1 MILSYKIQGTKGANF
16 NMKRR
21 EAREKALQALFQIE
35 LNEMSLDQAIKNIM
49 EDEQDDYMEK
59 LVEGVMANKAE
70 IDAIIEPNLDN
81 WRMDR
86 LSKVDLSLL
95 RLSVYE
101 IKYLDDVP
109 NRVSLNESIEIAK
122 IYSDEKSSKFINGVL
137 ANIAPEDK

>member
-1 MILSYKIQGTKGANF
+1 
-16 NMKRR
+16 MKRR

-49 EDEQDDYMEK
+49 EDELDDYMEK

>member
-1 MILSYKIQGTKGANF
+1 
-16 NMKRR
+16 MKRR

-35 LNEMSLDQAIKNIM
+35 LNEMSLDKAIKNIM

>member
-1 MILSYKIQGTKGANF
+1 
-16 NMKRR
+16 MKRR

-70 IDAIIEPNLDN
+70 IDAVIEPNLDN

-95 RLSVYE
+95 RVSVYE

>member
-1 MILSYKIQGTKGANF
+1 
-16 NMKRR
+16 MKRR

-109 NRVSLNESIEIAK
+109 NRVSLNESIEISK

>member
-1 MILSYKIQGTKGANF
+1 
-16 NMKRR
+16 MKRR

-109 NRVSLNESIEIAK
+109 NRVGLNESIEIAK

>member
-1 MILSYKIQGTKGANF
+1 
-16 NMKRR
+16 MKRR

-49 EDEQDDYMEK
+49 EDEQDNYMEK
-59 LVEGVMANKAE
+59 LVEGVVANKAE

-81 WRMDR
+81 WRIDR

>member
-1 MILSYKIQGTKGANF
+1 
-16 NMKRR
+16 MKRR

>member
-1 MILSYKIQGTKGANF
+1 
-16 NMKRR
+16 MKRR

-101 IKYLDDVP
+101 INYLSDVP

-122 IYSDEKSSKFINGVL
+122 IYSDEKSGKFINGVL

>member
-1 MILSYKIQGTKGANF
+1 
-16 NMKRR
+16 MKRR

-59 LVEGVMANKAE
+59 LVEGVMANKTE

-101 IKYLDDVP
+101 INYLSDVP

>member
-1 MILSYKIQGTKGANF
+1 
-16 NMKRR
+16 MKRR

-49 EDEQDDYMEK
+49 EDEQDDYMEN

-101 IKYLDDVP
+101 IKYLEDVP

>member
-1 MILSYKIQGTKGANF
+1 
-16 NMKRR
+16 MKRR

-95 RLSVYE
+95 RPSVYE

>member
-1 MILSYKIQGTKGANF
+1 
-16 NMKRR
+16 MKRR

-49 EDEQDDYMEK
+49 EDEKDDYMEK

>member
-1 MILSYKIQGTKGANF
+1 
-16 NMKRR
+16 MKRR

-101 IKYLDDVP
+101 IEYLDDVP

>member
-1 MILSYKIQGTKGANF
+1 
-16 NMKRR
+16 MKRR

-49 EDEQDDYMEK
+49 EDEQDAYMEK

-101 IKYLDDVP
+101 INYLSDVP

>member
-1 MILSYKIQGTKGANF
+1 
-16 NMKRR
+16 MKRR

-59 LVEGVMANKAE
+59 LVQGVMANKAE

-101 IKYLDDVP
+101 INYLDDVP

>member
-1 MILSYKIQGTKGANF
+1 
-16 NMKRR
+16 MKRR

-59 LVEGVMANKAE
+59 LVEGVMANKSE

-81 WRMDR
+81 WRIDR

>member
-1 MILSYKIQGTKGANF
+1 
-16 NMKRR
+16 MKRR

-49 EDEQDDYMEK
+49 KDEQDDYMEK

-81 WRMDR
+81 WRIDR

-101 IKYLDDVP
+101 MKYLDDVP

>member
-1 MILSYKIQGTKGANF
+1 
-16 NMKRR
+16 MKRR
-21 EAREKALQALFQIE
+21 EAREKVLQALFQIE

>member
-1 MILSYKIQGTKGANF
+1 
-16 NMKRR
+16 MKRR

-81 WRMDR
+81 WRIDR

-101 IKYLDDVP
+101 IKYFDDVP

>member
-1 MILSYKIQGTKGANF
+1 
-16 NMKRR
+16 MKRR

-59 LVEGVMANKAE
+59 LVEGVMVNKAE

-101 IKYLDDVP
+101 INYLDDVP

>member
-1 MILSYKIQGTKGANF
+1 
-16 NMKRR
+16 MKRR

-109 NRVSLNESIEIAK
+109 NRVSLNESIEIGK

>member
-1 MILSYKIQGTKGANF
+1 
-16 NMKRR
+16 MKRR

-59 LVEGVMANKAE
+59 LVEGVMENKAE

-81 WRMDR
+81 WRIDR

>member
-1 MILSYKIQGTKGANF
+1 
-16 NMKRR
+16 MKRR

-95 RLSVYE
+95 RLSIYE
-101 IKYLDDVP
+101 INYLSDVP

>member
-1 MILSYKIQGTKGANF
+1 
-16 NMKRR
+16 MKRR

-70 IDAIIEPNLDN
+70 IDTVIEPNLDN

>member
-1 MILSYKIQGTKGANF
+1 
-16 NMKRR
+16 MKRR

-49 EDEQDDYMEK
+49 EDEQDDYMKK

-101 IKYLDDVP
+101 INYLSDVP

>member
-1 MILSYKIQGTKGANF
+1 
-16 NMKRR
+16 MKRR

-137 ANIAPEDK
+137 ANIARKINKLD

>member
-1 MILSYKIQGTKGANF
+1 
-16 NMKRR
+16 MKRR

-109 NRVSLNESIEIAK
+109 NKVSLNESIEIAK

>member
-1 MILSYKIQGTKGANF
+1 
-16 NMKRR
+16 MKRR

-49 EDEQDDYMEK
+49 EDEQDDYMEN

-81 WRMDR
+81 WRIDR

>member
-1 MILSYKIQGTKGANF
+1 
-16 NMKRR
+16 MKRR
-21 EAREKALQALFQIE
+21 EAREKAFQALFQIE

-81 WRMDR
+81 WRIDR

-101 IKYLDDVP
+101 MKYLDDVP

-137 ANIAPEDK
+137 ANIAPED

>member
-1 MILSYKIQGTKGANF
+1 
-16 NMKRR
+16 MKRR

-86 LSKVDLSLL
+86 LSKVDLFLL

>member
-1 MILSYKIQGTKGANF
+1 
-16 NMKRR
+16 MKRR

-49 EDEQDDYMEK
+49 EDEQDDYMKK

-81 WRMDR
+81 WRIDR

>member
-1 MILSYKIQGTKGANF
+1 
-16 NMKRR
+16 MKRR

-101 IKYLDDVP
+101 INYLSDVP

>member
-1 MILSYKIQGTKGANF
+1 
-16 NMKRR
+16 MKRR
-21 EAREKALQALFQIE
+21 EAREKALQELFQIE

>member
-1 MILSYKIQGTKGANF
+1 
-16 NMKRR
+16 MKRR

-101 IKYLDDVP
+101 IKYLNDVP

>member
-1 MILSYKIQGTKGANF
+1 
-16 NMKRR
+16 MKRR

-49 EDEQDDYMEK
+49 EDEQDDYMGK

-101 IKYLDDVP
+101 INYLDDVP